1 MLGIKRGR
9 WQPLLPPVW
18 RSATM
23 LTLPL
28 TPIAVGGDYLTGEPE
43 WWLSEIEQTMPLP
56 LWGWLLITS
65 GLLTII
71 GFVGRW
77 RHVTI
82 GGLHISGALMA
93 VLGAGIAAQS
103 LNAADGGWRW
113 PSLYLVVAFA
123 SWCAAIGYW
132 SQVEADGS
140 VHGPG

>member
-1 MLGIKRGR
+1 
-9 WQPLLPPVW
+9 
-18 RSATM
+18 
-23 LTLPL
+23 
-28 TPIAVGGDYLTGEPE
+28 
-43 WWLSEIEQTMPLP
+43 MPLP

-103 LNAADGGWRW
+103 LNAADGGGDGPRCTW
-113 PSLYLVVAFA
+113 
-123 SWCAAIGYW
+123 W
-132 SQVEADGS
+132 SRSRPGVRRSATGPRSRTTGRAWTRPARRS
-140 VHGPG
+140 VSRHCCGC